1 MYGCRY
7 LAKFSSW
14 LCYFSNILLTSKFVF
29 IFKTDV
35 NLIQFVSFYSVVQYI
50 FNNFTFIQ

>member
-14 LCYFSNILLTSKFVF
+14 LFFFSNILLTSKFVF

>member
-14 LCYFSNILLTSKFVF
+14 LFSFSNILLTSKFVF